1 MPKPK
6 RKPLTE
12 AQKKYI
18 PDLLA
23 SNILVEVI
31 KIDREGGAVKKDME
45 YGVWKGLKKQKGFT
59 YRAYQ
64 KGFSQFCLE

>member
-1 MPKPK
+1 MVKPK

-23 SNILVEVI
+23 PDTIVEVV
-31 KIDREGGAVKKDME
+31 KIDREGGAIKKEME
-45 YGVWKGLKKQKGFT
+45 YGKWKLLKKQKGFT

-64 KGFSQFCLE
+64 KGFSQFIT

>member
-23 SNILVEVI
+23 DNTIVEVI
-31 KIDREGGAVKKDME
+31 KIDREGGAIKKDME
-45 YGVWKGLKKQKGFT
+45 YGVWKLLKKQKGFT

-64 KGFSQFCLE
+64 KGFSQFNLN